1 MQGVPDFDDPRLIV
15 GTETSDDAAVYR
27 ISDDQAIVQTVDVFT
42 PVVDDPYIF
51 GQIVAANCMSDV
63 WAMGG
68 EVLTCLNLLGYPP
81 KKMHADSVVQLLKG
95 CADKIEEA
103 GAVLCGGHTWMDPE
117 LRVGLA
123 VTGTIHPDRIIT
135 NADARPGDAIVL
147 TKTLGSGILSFAAIK
162 GMIDFAKIDT
172 VIDTMTALNLHASK
186 VMIEIGVHA
195 CTDVT
200 GFSLLGHAA
209 EMAEASH
216 VGIEITLSE
225 IPMFDGVHELAA
237 RNVVLPLGRQNE
249 LSFRNHVQLHPDI
262 SRTDVKILY
271 DPQTSGGLL
280 ISVSDAKKDEFLNQ
294 LKSNGVLTARII
306 GSATEENPGMI
317 SVVP

>member
-1 MQGVPDFDDPRLIV
+1 
-15 GTETSDDAAVYR
+15 
-27 ISDDQAIVQTVDVFT
+27 
-42 PVVDDPYIF
+42 VDDPYIF

-68 EVLTCLNLLGYPP
+68 KVLTCLNLLGYPP
-81 KKMHADSVVQLLKG
+81 KKMDTDSVAELLRG
-95 CADKIEEA
+95 CSDKIQEA

-135 NADARPGDAIVL
+135 NADARPGDALIL
-147 TKTLGSGILSFAAIK
+147 TKSLGSGILSLAAIQ
-162 GMIDFAKIDT
+162 GMIDFSKIGM
-172 VIDTMTALNLHASK
+172 VIRTMTTLNLHASK
-186 VMIEIGVHA
+186 AMVEVGVHA

-216 VGIEITLSE
+216 VGMEITLSD
-225 IPMFDGVHELAA
+225 IPMFDGVHDLAA

-262 SRTDVKILY
+262 SRNELKILY

-280 ISVSDAKKDEFLNQ
+280 ISVSDAKKEDLLNR
-294 LKSNGVLTARII
+294 LKGNGVQSARII
-306 GSATEENPGMI
+306 GRATEENPGKI
-317 SVVP
+317 NVVL